1 MGICMVA
8 LTLNDDKIEKIM
20 ADPPLVWRIV
30 SPEDT
35 EFYLQEIGQS
45 KPAGFLSKLFGGNRQ
60 WPPAIPSFAF
70 AENES
75 NEIDMD
81 KSWDGVNFCIKKLI
95 HPSQCRNLF
104 EDGRPI
110 GKVEIG
116 YGPAMCFTSE
126 EVSKIAKAYGAISE
140 ENLLAQF
147 SPAEM
152 KGVYLDGLWQRGGD
166 DAREYLSENFAALKI
181 FLNLAEKN
189 RLGIVIQ
196 YT

>member
-8 LTLNDDKIEKIM
+8 QTLSDDKIEKIM

-45 KPAGFLSKLFGGNRQ
+45 KPPGFLSKLFGGNRQ
-60 WPPAIPSFAF
+60 WPPAIPNFAF

-75 NEIDMD
+75 NEVDMD
-81 KSWDGVNFCIKKLI
+81 KSWDGVNFCLKKLV
-95 HPSQCRNLF
+95 HPNQCRNLF
-104 EDGRPI
+104 EDGRPV

-116 YGPAMCFTSE
+116 YGPAMCFASE
-126 EVSKIAKAYGAISE
+126 EVSRIAKAYGVISE
-140 ENLLAQF
+140 EQLLAQF
-147 SPAEM
+147 SPADM
-152 KGVYLDGLWQRGGD
+152 KGVYLDGLWQRGDD
-166 DAREYLSENFAALKI
+166 DAREYLSENFAGLKV

-189 RLGIVIQ
+189 RLGVVIQ